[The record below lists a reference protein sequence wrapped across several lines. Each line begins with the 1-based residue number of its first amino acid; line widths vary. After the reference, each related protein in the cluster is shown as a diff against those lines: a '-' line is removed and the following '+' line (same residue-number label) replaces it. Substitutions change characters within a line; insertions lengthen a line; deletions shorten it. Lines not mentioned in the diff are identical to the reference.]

1 MAFNAIFLVGAIISL
16 VSSGI
21 DVYYE
26 TKSVENGNAS
36 KQIIEQRVRIQRSR
50 HSSVTFHEKVN

>member
-16 VSSGI
+16 SFSGI
-21 DVYYE
+21 HVYYE
-26 TKSVENGNAS
+26 TKGVENGNAS

-50 HSSVTFHEKVN
+50 HSSVTF

>member
-1 MAFNAIFLVGAIISL
+1 MAFNTIFLVGVIISL

-21 DVYYE
+21 HVYYE

-36 KQIIEQRVRIQRSR
+36 KQIVEPRVSIQRSR
-50 HSSVTFHEKVN
+50 HSSVTFYEKVN